1 MVNIDSKKYVLL
13 DVETNGLS
21 SLQNDLLS
29 ISIYRPDDGKI
40 YDRFLP
46 LELEETVWPWIS
58 DINGIDD
65 EMLIDKLPLTQE

>member
-13 DVETNGLS
+13 NVETNGLS

-40 YDRFLP
+40 YDRFF
-46 LELEETVWPWIS
+46 S
-58 DINGIDD
+58 
-65 EMLIDKLPLTQE
+65 